1 MLEHDCW
8 NTNAGTR
15 MLEHDC
21 WNTNAENTTAGTRM
35 LEHECWNTALH
46 DEACVEEASKEPVQK
61 IRDNAGMRKAEERM
75 KERETTVGVEKSRK
89 TFSLKL
95 DWQLRQEEHSVA

>member
-1 MLEHDCW
+1 MHDV
-8 NTNAGTR
+8 
-15 MLEHDC
+15 
-21 WNTNAENTTAGTRM
+21 
-35 LEHECWNTALH
+35 
-46 DEACVEEASKEPVQK
+46 ACVEEASKEPVQK
-61 IRDNAGMRKAEERM
+61 IRENAGMRKAEERM

>member
-1 MLEHDCW
+1 MLEHECWNTTAGTQMLKHDCW

-15 MLEHDC
+15 MLEHN
-21 WNTNAENTTAGTRM
+21 WNTT
-35 LEHECWNTALH
+35 LH

-95 DWQLRQEEHSVA
+95 DWQLRQEEHNVA